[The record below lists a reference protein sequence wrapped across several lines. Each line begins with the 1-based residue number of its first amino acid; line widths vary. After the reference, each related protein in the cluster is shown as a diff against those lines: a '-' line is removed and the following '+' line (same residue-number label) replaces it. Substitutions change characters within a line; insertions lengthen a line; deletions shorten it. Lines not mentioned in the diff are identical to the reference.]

1 MMQKKISFFV
11 IIKEKRSQTRYMSS
25 PVGGTHTRI
34 NIVVILNTS
43 QNMRVQETHI
53 ALYI

>member
-1 MMQKKISFFV
+1 MQKKMSFFV
-11 IIKEKRSQTRYMSS
+11 IIKEKRSQRRYS
-25 PVGGTHTRI
+25 PDGGTHTRI